1 MAERMASSREM
12 ASRWKSIE
20 NIPLQVPGVPSSQP
34 AANNAS
40 ARSSV
45 SSRDSVRIKVKS
57 YLLITQFLSKR
68 AGSDLNA
75 DSGPQ
80 HAECP
85 WHDPQGSS
93 GSSRPLWRNPCGQLE
108 DNTTIPRYA
117 LAAQTS
123 AGSSRGAM
131 RRQWLHEYI
140 GSGVR
145 PWSSC
150 HSRGIATRL
159 YYSIPQQRG
168 STRYPG
174 QT

>member
-1 MAERMASSREM
+1 MAERMAPSREL
-12 ASRWKSIE
+12 ASRWKSME
-20 NIPLQVPGVPSSQP
+20 NTPLHMPGVPSSQP

-57 YLLITQFLSKR
+57 YLLITQFLLKR

-85 WHDPQGSS
+85 RHDPQGSS
-93 GSSRPLWRNPCGQLE
+93 GASRPLWHNPCGQRE
-108 DNTTIPRYA
+108 DNTTIPRCA

-123 AGSSRGAM
+123 ARSSRCAM

-145 PWSSC
+145 PWSSF
-150 HSRGIATRL
+150 HLRSIATRL
-159 YYSIPQQRG
+159 YYSSPHRV
-168 STRYPG
+168 
-174 QT
+174 